1 MWPLKRLHTP
11 TVLLWGLA
19 LPEASVHHHTHCA
32 PSCSTRVVRNGR
44 EFIFGPRPLLRSL
57 CAPRAPL
64 RHPCTGAPADI
75 WPCSSLWPSPPLPSD
90 AAAHQALIGRLYADV
105 PSQ

>member
-44 EFIFGPRPLLRSL
+44 GSDGGGNLFEETPSPRKPTVFLRRDAAPTAAPRPSL
-57 CAPRAPL
+57 QNSTTYRKNIA
-64 RHPCTGAPADI
+64 
-75 WPCSSLWPSPPLPSD
+75 
-90 AAAHQALIGRLYADV
+90 
-105 PSQ
+105 